1 MRIVHGARTLDRIG
15 GAEAHLLDLASAQA
29 ARGDEV
35 TIVHGGNGMTPA
47 GVTGVR
53 AGADDEL
60 PALIA
65 GCSPDVVHLHGEP
78 FSLAAE
84 TAVQSG
90 NRVVRSLHDLS
101 FGCATGE
108 HWFRNGRLCERAHG
122 AGCVEGILVRGCA
135 HRIDLR
141 PSLRRLRE
149 VGRRLPLQRG
159 AHGTV
164 VYSEY
169 ARSVAIQN
177 GIEADRC
184 RAIPY
189 FVDRAPA
196 PPPPPTGGTV
206 AFVGRIVG
214 RKGLD
219 VLIEAL
225 AAAAGW
231 DELVVVGDGWDRSR
245 CERLGASLA
254 GRVRFAGWLDKA
266 GVADTLSRARLVA
279 VPSRWPEPF
288 GIVGIEAMA
297 AGRPVVA
304 SGVGGIPEWLDDGET
319 GFAVAPGDVAALTA
333 GLERLL
339 ADDALAARLGRTA
352 WERSARFA
360 ERSHLDALDRVY
372 GRVA

>member
-1 MRIVHGARTLDRIG
+1 MRIVHGTRTLERIG

-29 ARGDEV
+29 ARGDDV
-35 TIVHGGNGMTPA
+35 AIIHGGNGATPA
-47 GVTGVR
+47 GVEGVR
-53 AGADDEL
+53 AGSDEEL
-60 PALIA
+60 PALVA
-65 GCSPDVVHLHGEP
+65 ERRPNVVHLHGEP

-84 TAVQSG
+84 TALQRD

-108 HWFRNGRLCERAHG
+108 HWFRDGRICDRAHG
-122 AGCVEGILVRGCA
+122 VRCVEGILVRGCA
-135 HRIDLR
+135 HRVDVG

-149 VGRRLPLQRG
+149 VGRRLPLVRG
-159 AHGTV
+159 ADGTV

-169 ARSVAIQN
+169 ARSVAIRN
-177 GIEADRC
+177 GVDADRC

-189 FVDRAPA
+189 FIERAAA
-196 PPPPPTGGTV
+196 PPPPPIGGTV

-225 AAAAGW
+225 AMAPGW

-245 CERLGASLA
+245 CERLAAPLA
-254 GRVRFAGWLDKA
+254 GRVRFVGWLDEA
-266 GVADTLSRARLVA
+266 GVAEILSQARVVA

-304 SGVGGIPEWLDDGET
+304 SRVGGIPEWLDDGET
-319 GFAVAPGDVAALTA
+319 GLAVAPGDVAALATA
-333 GLERLL
+333 LTQLL
-339 ADDALAARLGRTA
+339 ADDELAARLGRAA
-352 WERSARFA
+352 WERSARFSA
-360 ERSHLDALDRVY
+360 GLHLDALDRVY
-372 GRVA
+372 GEAA